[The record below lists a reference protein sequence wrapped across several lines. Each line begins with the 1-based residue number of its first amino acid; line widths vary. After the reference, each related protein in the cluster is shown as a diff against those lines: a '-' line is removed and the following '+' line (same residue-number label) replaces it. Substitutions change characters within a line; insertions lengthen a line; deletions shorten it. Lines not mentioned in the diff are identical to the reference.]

1 MTSNT
6 ILTAT
11 EILAATDDTQGAN
24 TTPQDT
30 DEAVVY
36 MDNFMAVAP
45 GGETIINRRSPD
57 AKAFEYVIVGY
68 EGESGELGVF
78 HWTSRTDK
86 AYLKRVLLSILR
98 KAKQRGAVLPAENL
112 HVLKVVKV
120 DEVPENAVEF
130 IRGQRHFM
138 PAPKLT
144 TTEKLAAV
152 HGRLEG
158 DDLTDDQREELEA
171 QAAQLQERLD
181 NETQKA
187 IEATDSEGSD
197 AISAESLNEEL
208 AQDAD
213 EDVTYR
219 TKRAAVAVA
228 KERGIDNP
236 AEHVIKNDDGRW
248 TIVTR

>member
-11 EILAATDDTQGAN
+11 EILAATDDVQGAN
-24 TTPQDT
+24 VTPQDT

-45 GGETIINRRSPD
+45 GGETIVNRRSPD
-57 AKAFEYVIVGY
+57 AKPFEYVIVGY
-68 EGESGELGVF
+68 EGSTGELGVF
-78 HWTSRTDK
+78 HWTSRTEK

-98 KAKQRGAVLPAENL
+98 KARQRGASLPAENL

-138 PAPKLT
+138 PAPKLS
-144 TTEKLAAV
+144 TTEKLAAI

-158 DDLTDDQREELEA
+158 DDLTDEQREDLEA

-181 NETQKA
+181 NETAEA
-187 IEATDSEGSD
+187 IEGSD
-197 AISAESLNEEL
+197 ELSAEALQEAISQDE
-208 AQDAD
+208 DAD
-213 EDVTYR
+213 DVTYR
-219 TKRAAVAVA
+219 TKKAAMAVA
-228 KERGIDNP
+228 KERGIESP
-236 AEHVIKNDDGRW
+236 ADHVIKNEDGRW